1 MARGSSKTTALIG
14 VLSIVALAASLLI
27 YEFLI
32 EAKTTYIDPSDKQLV
47 AKGKHIYARDCASC
61 HGANLAGEPNW
72 RVRNANGR
80 LPAPPHDETG
90 HTWHHADAVLFA
102 ITKNG
107 LVPGVTA
114 PMGYVSDMPA
124 YKTSLSD
131 QDIRA
136 VLAYIKSSW
145 PKQALARQKEITLRQ
160 H

>member
-1 MARGSSKTTALIG
+1 MARASSQNTALMV
-14 VLSIVALAASLLI
+14 VLSIVVLAASLLV
-27 YEFLI
+27 YDFLT
-32 EAKTTYIDPSDKQLV
+32 EKKTAYIDPADKQLV
-47 AKGKHIYARDCASC
+47 AAGQHIYARDCASC
-61 HGANLAGEPNW
+61 HGANLEGEPNW
-72 RVRNANGR
+72 RVRKANGR
-80 LPAPPHDETG
+80 LPAPPHDATG
-90 HTWHHADAVLFA
+90 HTWHHADAVLFD

-124 YKTSLSD
+124 YKTLLSD

-160 H
+160 P